1 MSKLFESE
9 IKDMQR
15 LINYGMTNNEKPK
28 TSSYIVEYHAK
39 GADGKT
45 YGIIRECDKFYI
57 KVAPKK
63 DTEVLAEDY
72 DYIGGFNNRKQ
83 NEFLTYNSAAKQFDI
98 KMRSLNEAYSKETS
112 YERFKPT
119 QPSDWQ
125 INETK
130 EMRSEINRFHQ
141 IVNNV
146 AGILNESVNECGCKG
161 PFCENADPDEK
172 FEGKE
177 ENNPKKAG
185 KLPEEKGKKCTSYPF
200 CNDAT
205 DTESGNRDKGK
216 KKAEKEK
223 RGCSKENGKGALC
236 CSKKRHNIKINEEQV
251 LAWSRSK
258 DFIDK
263 THGTHIGSSSP
274 YTIDADDSGLNDK
287 SDYEPLRESEGIAV
301 HNTDN
306 LRKPKP
312 GTSEPGDSYPYDEEV
327 NEAVMYIVEM
337 DDALPDD
344 GTIQDTPEYELEL
357 NDSPTSEFL
366 DNPDNVGDDIDDIDD
381 IDGIDGYADAVAD
394 DEGDEYELELDDKDK
409 PVTDAEVNSPDKA
422 WLNPTKDEKED
433 EEIANYEPSN
443 DEINSIGTEYADDP
457 YWGNETLDSLL
468 GDEDDYLGDLDLSHY
483 TRRGRAMNE
492 MVLNDFGKHPAYQ
505 KRVMTLPP
513 NTEINRFGRD
523 WNHESAKGEKPYGT
537 KIGSSYPYTEELV
550 DKIAN
555 SVMNKIY
562 KKKA

>member
-146 AGILNESVNECGCKG
+146 AGILNESVNECGCGKNT
-161 PFCENADPDEK
+161 PYCCKSEFDENFSGEEEK
-172 FEGKE
+172 
-177 ENNPKKAG
+177 NHKKAG
-185 KLPEEKGKKCTSYPF
+185 ELPKEDVKDKPVT
-200 CNDAT
+200 T
-205 DTESGNRDKGK
+205 TESGKPYKGMEHKSKPVIKRK
-216 KKAEKEK
+216 KNE
-223 RGCSKENGKGALC
+223 
-236 CSKKRHNIKINEEQV
+236 SKKRHNIKINEEQV

-366 DNPDNVGDDIDDIDD
+366 DNPDNVGDDIDDID
-381 IDGIDGYADAVAD
+381 GIDGYADAVAD

-422 WLNPTKDEKED
+422 WLNPTPDEKED